1 LHMVIAF
8 VIAVVALLVIT
19 VAWGSTMDIE
29 SNAASRPRQPRPRVR
44 RTRHAA

>member
-1 LHMVIAF
+1 MVIAF

-19 VAWGSTMDIE
+19 VAWGSTMDVE
-29 SNAASRPRQPRPRVR
+29 SEAVSRPRHPRHRAR